1 MTGRSALTCLI
12 VTLSTAIILPDV
24 VAQHIAEGGAG
35 LYFGNTSGLNGPVL
49 FVRHLKPTGRGSAL
63 GFRLEFRDDD
73 DGGGRSQAL
82 GGAFEAILHVDG
94 SGASV
99 YVPLSVGLEGISTSD
114 YFSPQYRDIASGIYP
129 RASAGL
135 GVALGSGAVRTA
147 LELQRTFSSYGH
159 FTAVTLGVRSSHDGR
174 GPARAELLLYG
185 NQLDPFGGVYHK
197 EPDFRGY
204 TIAYQQLADGHPMQ
218 GVRFSLGID
227 FLDFPGY
234 STGLIT
240 VLGGV
245 GVDLVRAPAGAFTLR
260 AVPQG
265 GTTFFV
271 EGRRG
276 HGRDLLAQLGLEG
289 VVRLGGV
296 GLMGGAAGTA
306 GTGPAGVFTAVQYRF
321 GAAVR
326 L

>member
-1 MTGRSALTCLI
+1 MNGRFALACLI
-12 VTLSTAIILPDV
+12 VTLSTALTPRDV

-35 LYFGNTSGLNGPVL
+35 LYFGSTSGLNGPVL
-49 FVRHLKPTGRGSAL
+49 FVRHLKPTGRGTAVGL
-63 GFRLEFRDDD
+63 RLEFRDDD

-82 GGAFEAILHVDG
+82 GAAFEAVLHVDG

-135 GVALGSGAVRTA
+135 GVALGSGTVRTA
-147 LELQRTFSSYGH
+147 LELHRTFSTYGH
-159 FTAVTLGVRSSHDGR
+159 FTAVTLGARSSRDG
-174 GPARAELLLYG
+174 GEPARAELLLYG
-185 NQLDPFGGVYHK
+185 NQLDPFGSVYRK

-204 TIAYQQLADGHPMQ
+204 TIAYQQLAVGRRVQ
-218 GVRFSLGID
+218 GLRLSLGID
-227 FLDFPGY
+227 FLDFPAY

-240 VLGGV
+240 MLGGV
-245 GVDLVRAPAGAFTLR
+245 GVDLVRTPGGAVTLR

-265 GTTFFV
+265 GTAIFV
-271 EGRRG
+271 EGRQG
-276 HGRDLLAQLGLEG
+276 YARDLLAQLGLEAT
-289 VVRLGGV
+289 VRLGGV
-296 GLMGGAAGTA
+296 GLMAGAAGTA
-306 GTGPAGVFTAVQYRF
+306 GTGPAGVFTGVQYRF
-321 GAAVR
+321 GAAMR